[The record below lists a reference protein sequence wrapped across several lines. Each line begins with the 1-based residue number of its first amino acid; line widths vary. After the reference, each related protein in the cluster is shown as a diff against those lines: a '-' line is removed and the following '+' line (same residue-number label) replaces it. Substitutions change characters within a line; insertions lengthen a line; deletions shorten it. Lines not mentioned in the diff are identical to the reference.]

1 MATNN
6 LMPASINA
14 LTDVANRGLVAGTLG
29 LPVDMATMLM
39 RPFGYA
45 VDKPTGGSEWIGQKM
60 EDFGVVSPT
69 RRPLAELAAGF
80 ALPASASIKT
90 MMYAAKDAQ
99 AARKATQAA
108 ATAEENLQGLTKAQ
122 ENNTFKF
129 DRGDMS
135 KGYGRRMGY
144 PQPVGTSSDK
154 LFSNFADEIKKPDL
168 AANFRENIL
177 NRALANPKAFEKDKV
192 LTTTL
197 PFKNDMSLVIEAAN
211 EGGTRVQVIKDG
223 MPVAAARLKNGLLDS
238 IGVHESAKGQQIGSD
253 LLEFIYNT
261 KIGNAL
267 EVPDRSPGF
276 IKIQKEL
283 VKKIENP

>member
-1 MATNN
+1 
-6 LMPASINA
+6 MPASLNA

-29 LPVDMATMLM
+29 FPVDVTTMLM

-45 VDKPTGGSEWIGQKM
+45 VEKPTGGSEWIGQKM

-99 AARKATQAA
+99 AAQKAARAA
-108 ATAEENLQGLTKAQ
+108 ATANENLQGLAKAQ

-129 DRGDMS
+129 DRGDIS
-135 KGYGRRMGY
+135 KGYGKSMGY
-144 PQPVGTSSDK
+144 PQPAGTPSDK
-154 LFSNFADEIKKPDL
+154 LFSNFANETKKPDL
-168 AANFRENIL
+168 TDNFREKIF
-177 NRALANPKAFEKDKV
+177 NRALASPKAFANDKV

-197 PFKNDMSLVIEAAN
+197 PFKDDMSLVVEAAN
-211 EGGTRVQVIKDG
+211 KGGTRVQVIKEG
-223 MPVAAARLKNGLLDS
+223 VPIAAARLENGLLDS
-238 IGVHESAKGQQIGSD
+238 IGVHESAKGQRIGSD
-253 LLEFIYNT
+253 LLDFIYNT